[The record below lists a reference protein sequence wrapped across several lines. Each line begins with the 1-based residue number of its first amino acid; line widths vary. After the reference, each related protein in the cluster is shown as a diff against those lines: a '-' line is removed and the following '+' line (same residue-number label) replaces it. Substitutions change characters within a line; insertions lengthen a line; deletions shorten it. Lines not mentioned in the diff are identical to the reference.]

1 MDITPIVFGMLKPL
15 LWLLPLMVAGVVLKS
30 PWFKGWLGEWKVRN
44 LLRRHLGSEI
54 YREFANVTVRDEFGD
69 TTQIDHVY
77 VSRYGVFVLETKH
90 MGHWIFGGRHQP
102 QWTQQIFRNK
112 FRFQNP
118 LRQNHRHVKVLVS
131 LLGLPEEAF
140 KSVIVFTG
148 DCSFRTEMPD
158 EVRTL
163 SNLVGYLR
171 SMDQQ
176 ILTAE
181 QVDSI
186 CRDLQSS
193 RLQPSWLTH
202 RQHVDALRRR
212 HATTPAAATMP
223 SRSRAESFAEAAGER
238 LLRAAEDR
246 IRNDGRRQVSR
257 AVQVGL
263 GAVIAKALFGLATLF
278 LIWWFLT
285 TAVGNALHSLPQPHR
300 QVVAVPAP
308 APAPRRDAVTPPPI
322 ESTPMFV
329 EASPQPAE
337 RQLTARELAEERRQA
352 EETMRI
358 LERSTPEI
366 PLALPGSPAVGPAA
380 YPQDGNGTSTEAS
393 PGM

>member
-30 PWFKGWLGEWKVRN
+30 PWFKGWLGEWKVRD
-44 LLRRHLGSEI
+44 LLRRHLDPEI

-90 MGHWIFGGRHQP
+90 MGHWIYGTRAQSE
-102 QWTQQIFRNK
+102 WTQNVYGKK
-112 FRFQNP
+112 FPFQNP
-118 LRQNHRHVKVLVS
+118 LRQNCRHVKVLVS
-131 LLGLPEEAF
+131 LLGVPEEAF

-148 DCSFRTEMPD
+148 DCTFKTEMPD

-163 SNLVGYLR
+163 SNLVRYIR
-171 SMDQQ
+171 SIDEQ

-186 CRDLQSS
+186 CRDLQGS
-193 RLQPSWLTH
+193 RLAPSWQTH
-202 RQHVDALRRR
+202 RQHVDGLRRR
-212 HATTPAAATMP
+212 HGTTPAAATMP
-223 SRSRAESFAEAAGER
+223 SRSRAESFVEAAGER

-263 GAVIAKALFGLATLF
+263 GAVVAKALFGLATLF

-285 TAVGNALHSLPQPHR
+285 TALGNVVRLLPQPQR
-300 QVVAVPAP
+300 QDVAVPAP
-308 APAPRRDAVTPPPI
+308 APAPSRNPVMQPPI
-322 ESTPMFV
+322 ESTPMLV
-329 EASPQPAE
+329 EAPPQPAE
-337 RQLTARELAEERRQA
+337 RHLTARELAEERRQA

-380 YPQDGNGTSTEAS
+380 YPQEGNRTSTEAN